1 MTTNGFKP
9 LFNTIQANLADSP
22 DQAVATFSAESEQ
35 VAGLR
40 SEIRIRDFQLA
51 VDEPEVLGG
60 TDTGPNPVEIALASL
75 ATCQEITYRLYAD
88 KLGIPLDHVAV
99 SVEGDVDLRG
109 LFAVDEAVRP
119 GFQAIRA
126 TVTLE
131 SPADQ
136 KAINELVETVN
147 RHCPVLDLL
156 QNRTPVA
163 IDVQQSATAIAAE

>member
-9 LFNTIQANLADSP
+9 LFNTIQATLADSP
-22 DQAVATFSAESEQ
+22 DQSVATFTAESEQ

-40 SEIRIRDFQLA
+40 SEIRIRDHRLV
-51 VDEPEVLGG
+51 VDEPETLGG

-131 SPADQ
+131 SSADQ
-136 KAINELVETVN
+136 KAINELVEAVN

-156 QNRTPVA
+156 QNRTPVR
-163 IDVQQSATAIAAE
+163 IDVQQSATVIAAE

>member
-1 MTTNGFKP
+1 MTTDSFKP
-9 LFNTIQANLADSP
+9 LFNTIQATLADAP
-22 DQAVATFSAESEQ
+22 NQAVAIFSANSEQ

-40 SEIRIRDFQLA
+40 SEIRIRDFQLV
-51 VDEPEVLGG
+51 VDEPEALGG
-60 TDTGPNPVEIALASL
+60 TDAGPNPVEIALASL

-88 KLGIPLDHVAV
+88 KLGIPLDHVSV

-126 TVTLE
+126 TVKLE
-131 SPADQ
+131 SPAGQ
-136 KAINELVETVN
+136 AAINELVEAVN

-156 QNRTPVA
+156 QNRTPVT
-163 IDVQQSATAIAAE
+163 IDVQQSAAVVAAE

>member
-1 MTTNGFKP
+1 MTTDSFKP
-9 LFNTIQANLADSP
+9 LVNTIQATLADAP

-40 SEIRIRDFQLA
+40 SEIRIRDHRLV
-51 VDEPEVLGG
+51 VDEPDALGG
-60 TDTGPNPVEIALASL
+60 ADAGPNPVEIALASL

-88 KLGIPLDHVAV
+88 KLGIPLDCVSV

-109 LFAVDEAVRP
+109 FFAVDEAVRP

-126 TVTLE
+126 TVKLQ

-136 KAINELVETVN
+136 SSINELVETVN

-156 QNRTPVA
+156 QNRTPIT
-163 IDVQQSATAIAAE
+163 IDIEQSAAVIAAE